1 MKCSVL
7 VFKKNIIKIIK
18 SKYNTKK
25 QNLSRGHYYSRDSVD
40 YKKISKFIMKKPTLK
55 LHNKIRSV
63 IFPPYQIPIV
73 NGIRVKKSLFKKY
86 KIYLIESFSN
96 KFKNR

>member
-7 VFKKNIIKIIK
+7 VFKKNINKIIK

-25 QNLSRGHYYSRDSVD
+25 QKLSSGHYYTRGSVD
-40 YKKISKFIMKKPTLK
+40 YKKISKFNMKKPTLK
-55 LHNKIRSV
+55 IHNKIRSL
-63 IFPPYQIPIV
+63 IFPPFQIPVV
-73 NGIRVKKSLFKKY
+73 NGIRVKKSLYKKN